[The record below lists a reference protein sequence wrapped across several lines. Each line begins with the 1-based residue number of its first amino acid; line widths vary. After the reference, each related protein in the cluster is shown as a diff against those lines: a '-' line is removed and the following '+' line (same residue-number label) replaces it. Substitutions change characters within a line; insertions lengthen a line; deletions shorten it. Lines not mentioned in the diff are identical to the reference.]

1 MIARSNVKIQ
11 LDILSKKEIKLSNVR
26 ETYSNM
32 S

>member
-11 LDILSKKEIKLSNVR
+11 LDILLKKEIKLQNVR